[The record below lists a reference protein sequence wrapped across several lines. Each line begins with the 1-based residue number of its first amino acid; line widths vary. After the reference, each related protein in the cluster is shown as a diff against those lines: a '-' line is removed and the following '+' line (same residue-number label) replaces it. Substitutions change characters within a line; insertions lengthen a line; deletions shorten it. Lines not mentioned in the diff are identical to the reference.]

1 MEKTTKITIKGKE
14 YTLIFNLHA
23 LSMLEEETGLKIF
36 QLKEKELEKRLT
48 SFKFLEIFFW
58 CALNTYHP
66 DLKKRDVGIMI
77 EFDRMEEFSN
87 KAMEAFTKSFPEE
100 KGEKND
106 NKKKLSG

>member
-36 QLKEKELEKRLT
+36 QFTKKELQKHLI

-66 DLKKRDVGIMI
+66 NLEKRDVGMMI
-77 EFDRMEEFSN
+77 EFDRMEEFLD
-87 KAMEAFTKSFPEE
+87 KAMERYM
-100 KGEKND
+100 GYR
-106 NKKKLSG
+106 